1 MEAVEKSR
9 LALDSPALAA
19 LADELAEFAEPR
31 DPPGA
36 DTSVTF
42 QVIDS
47 TYRVL
52 PAHASDVPARQTE
65 CVVRLYGRSTDGHS
79 VCVDVRGFDPYFY
92 VALDDAALRARAT
105 EDTAAFLLDA
115 AQRLEQVMQ
124 GARGFLRRVELV
136 QKVRM
141 YGYHTEPQPY
151 LKVVLSNPQ
160 DVTLVR
166 DAVGGA
172 LPGCGEL
179 FECNVPF
186 CARFAIDTG
195 MCAAGYVTVPAGALR
210 PRTAMPAA
218 ERVRVATLRHNA
230 ELYRELRQL
239 DGARRC
245 MAEAS
250 AAEARLAR
258 EDKPQTYCQVE
269 GVAHYEALVYHDTTG
284 RPSVHPRVRQM
295 FVDIE
300 VSGVPLRF
308 SQPDLP
314 ENKVVSVCWIVRLAG
329 ESAWR
334 RIAQVL
340 GEATKPPN
348 VDHIFCYPNERTL
361 LMAVF
366 ALLRIVA
373 PDITSGYNSTNYD
386 MWYLYERARYLG
398 LMDPGVCDACFGGQA
413 FCMLGR
419 ERGYRSRM
427 VVEEFESGAVGK
439 LEYWV
444 AETPGIIGFDVLIAL
459 RRDTMF
465 RPRDYS
471 LGTVSEMLLT
481 QNREGLTFG
490 ALWVVAQGC
499 TRAEMEA
506 LAYADARTAKRLCAW
521 SEERQRY
528 EPTPRGTKAVQ
539 TVCALRGRPDE
550 ELTLRAVPW
559 VYDGVAADVLRACDD
574 AATRAAVE
582 RFCTHDAAAGRWVR
596 TPRGV
601 GAVNRVTSVKVSK
614 ALMTYSA
621 IPFFA
626 EGGPDEWLDNV
637 ERAQATDRDTRAL
650 VREYCRPGPGCAAC
664 HAPADPKRCA
674 CAAAVVPSWHATPA
688 SRGVLAEY
696 CMMDTHLAWRLAS
709 VRKYLENAAEAANI
723 TYTALPRQ
731 IKGGQSERIMA
742 TIIAKVRTDGA
753 PFLFPFY
760 RPPNLTKEE
769 KRRRKKAFKGAAVL
783 PMHCEFICDAVP
795 VGDYAGLYPSIMIY
809 YNLCYTTYVAPDRL
823 EAVRAHHRATYGR
836 DGLHQSPAG
845 HWFVDADIR
854 VGLVPAQLRIVL
866 AARSAAKKQNAAEAA
881 IVRQYRVSAKWVEAA
896 DWRAALAEAA
906 AAGGDVRDAFKT
918 PEAAAAFVEAAL
930 AAAAA
935 SGVDAGVHWAR
946 ELAEHD
952 ALAAA
957 YDAKQAALK
966 VLANSMYGFT
976 GAEIG
981 KLPCTPVSES
991 VTSYGR
997 AMIMRIK
1004 DMAERRNPETG
1015 RYCCDPDSPD
1025 PAHRAGLT
1033 AYRTEVI
1040 YGDSVTGDTPVVVR
1054 DRQTQAVCV
1063 MRIDELASQPWT
1075 AAVDGKE
1082 FSTCRYDAWT
1092 EDGWTPIRRVIRH
1105 AIPAEKPLW
1114 EVLTHTGC
1122 VRATDDHSLLAPDG
1136 ARVRCSAVGAGTR
1149 LLHAPLPAPSAGTFA
1164 DADGAL
1170 LLGLFFADGTCGDYA
1185 CPSGRK
1191 ASWSISKDNLALM
1204 EQMLVIGERFHPGT
1218 RFAIYDTRVSSGTY
1232 RLCATNAT
1240 SIAAWYR
1247 SRFYDA
1253 DGMKRVPTEILNG
1266 TDEVRAAF
1274 LRGYYMGDGD
1284 KDGRV
1289 YMRMDVRGQIGAAG
1303 LFFIMNSLG
1312 MSVSMNKR
1320 ADKPEIFRLTA
1331 TRAAQRRAP
1340 DVVKKVRVV
1349 PHTGVFVFDLE
1360 TESHHFQAGAGRM
1373 IVHNTDSAFVRLHGC
1388 GDMREAT
1395 AFNEAMCSMITA
1407 SFGDASVRLEA
1418 EKVLAEWLGFGP
1430 KRYCTLQFEL
1440 TRAGE
1445 GIVRVNAKGFELVRR
1460 DTCRVLQQVLETCVA
1475 YVFPHGDRAG
1485 LPPDIPAAVA
1495 YVREVIAKM
1504 FRGEIAVAD
1513 YAITKGVKCAPEA
1526 YLSVPAHITFAM
1538 RRREK
1543 YGDAAPPVEMGTR
1556 LVYVMVDRVGA
1567 IPAEK
1572 AQAAKAKGA
1581 AVDMADYMEDVG
1593 HAAAHPDT
1601 TPIAVGWYLEKQF
1614 RKPFS
1619 RFFAS
1624 LLFSDPQM
1632 PKEVRRERAWSHL
1645 FNDPELQRALAQA
1658 QQRRGQLARQSGP
1671 MARFLTSTPAAPVR
1685 RAAPAAPAAPAPA
1698 AATPKRGKTIAE
1710 YFARK

>member
-1 MEAVEKSR
+1 
-9 LALDSPALAA
+9 
-19 LADELAEFAEPR
+19 
-31 DPPGA
+31 
-36 DTSVTF
+36 
-42 QVIDS
+42 
-47 TYRVL
+47 
-52 PAHASDVPARQTE
+52 
-65 CVVRLYGRSTDGHS
+65 
-79 VCVDVRGFDPYFY
+79 
-92 VALDDAALRARAT
+92 
-105 EDTAAFLLDA
+105 
-115 AQRLEQVMQ
+115 
-124 GARGFLRRVELV
+124 
-136 QKVRM
+136 
-141 YGYHTEPQPY
+141 
-151 LKVVLSNPQ
+151 
-160 DVTLVR
+160 
-166 DAVGGA
+166 
-172 LPGCGEL
+172 
-179 FECNVPF
+179 
-186 CARFAIDTG
+186 
-195 MCAAGYVTVPAGALR
+195 
-210 PRTAMPAA
+210 
-218 ERVRVATLRHNA
+218 
-230 ELYRELRQL
+230 
-239 DGARRC
+239 
-245 MAEAS
+245 
-250 AAEARLAR
+250 
-258 EDKPQTYCQVE
+258 
-269 GVAHYEALVYHDTTG
+269 
-284 RPSVHPRVRQM
+284 
-295 FVDIE
+295 
-300 VSGVPLRF
+300 
-308 SQPDLP
+308 
-314 ENKVVSVCWIVRLAG
+314 
-329 ESAWR
+329 
-334 RIAQVL
+334 
-340 GEATKPPN
+340 
-348 VDHIFCYPNERTL
+348 
-361 LMAVF
+361 
-366 ALLRIVA
+366 
-373 PDITSGYNSTNYD
+373 
-386 MWYLYERARYLG
+386 
-398 LMDPGVCDACFGGQA
+398 
-413 FCMLGR
+413 
-419 ERGYRSRM
+419 
-427 VVEEFESGAVGK
+427 
-439 LEYWV
+439 
-444 AETPGIIGFDVLIAL
+444 
-459 RRDTMF
+459 
-465 RPRDYS
+465 
-471 LGTVSEMLLT
+471 
-481 QNREGLTFG
+481 
-490 ALWVVAQGC
+490 
-499 TRAEMEA
+499 
-506 LAYADARTAKRLCAW
+506 
-521 SEERQRY
+521 
-528 EPTPRGTKAVQ
+528 
-539 TVCALRGRPDE
+539 
-550 ELTLRAVPW
+550 
-559 VYDGVAADVLRACDD
+559 
-574 AATRAAVE
+574 
-582 RFCTHDAAAGRWVR
+582 
-596 TPRGV
+596 
-601 GAVNRVTSVKVSK
+601 
-614 ALMTYSA
+614 
-621 IPFFA
+621 
-626 EGGPDEWLDNV
+626 
-637 ERAQATDRDTRAL
+637 
-650 VREYCRPGPGCAAC
+650 
-664 HAPADPKRCA
+664 
-674 CAAAVVPSWHATPA
+674 
-688 SRGVLAEY
+688 
-696 CMMDTHLAWRLAS
+696 MMDTHLAWRLAS

-1040 YGDSVTGDTPVVVR
+1040 YGD
-1054 DRQTQAVCV
+1054 
-1063 MRIDELASQPWT
+1063 
-1075 AAVDGKE
+1075 
-1082 FSTCRYDAWT
+1082 
-1092 EDGWTPIRRVIRH
+1092 
-1105 AIPAEKPLW
+1105 
-1114 EVLTHTGC
+1114 
-1122 VRATDDHSLLAPDG
+1122 
-1136 ARVRCSAVGAGTR
+1136 
-1149 LLHAPLPAPSAGTFA
+1149 
-1164 DADGAL
+1164 
-1170 LLGLFFADGTCGDYA
+1170 
-1185 CPSGRK
+1185 
-1191 ASWSISKDNLALM
+1191 
-1204 EQMLVIGERFHPGT
+1204 
-1218 RFAIYDTRVSSGTY
+1218 
-1232 RLCATNAT
+1232 
-1240 SIAAWYR
+1240 
-1247 SRFYDA
+1247 
-1253 DGMKRVPTEILNG
+1253 
-1266 TDEVRAAF
+1266 
-1274 LRGYYMGDGD
+1274 
-1284 KDGRV
+1284 
-1289 YMRMDVRGQIGAAG
+1289 
-1303 LFFIMNSLG
+1303 
-1312 MSVSMNKR
+1312 
-1320 ADKPEIFRLTA
+1320 
-1331 TRAAQRRAP
+1331 
-1340 DVVKKVRVV
+1340 
-1349 PHTGVFVFDLE
+1349 
-1360 TESHHFQAGAGRM
+1360 
-1373 IVHNTDSAFVRLHGC
+1373 TDSAFVRLHGC

-1572 AQAAKAKGA
+1572 AQTAKAKGA